1 MALCHSSANPVTRG
15 LASYRWWTKI
25 VPEKCKA
32 GSSWSKGHGFPSGI
46 SNGLPLIPA
55 QHSPYKIV
63 ASTLC
68 PATAQEWLRLG
79 FPPIQVPCL
88 DDLFEAGLRFSTRNP
103 WDAGWS
109 RWVQFRWAPEGA
121 CGTAC
126 LRLEADM
133 IGAYPAGDL
142 HPVCPTTGH
151 TSESWRSFAGVN
163 RSNGH
168 WGWQDGRLVF
178 PHSAGLSVDY

>member
-32 GSSWSKGHGFPSGI
+32 GHGFPSGI
-46 SNGLPLIPA
+46 SNGLPLFPM

-142 HPVCPTTGH
+142 HLVCPTTGH